1 MPKYGYAKQLN
12 IPFDTAINKTIA
24 ALKKEGFGV
33 LTDIDVRKTLKE
45 KLNVEFKRYRIL
57 GVCNPTRAYQA
68 LQNEEE
74 IGLLLPCNVIVY
86 EKDGSV
92 VVSALKPSVAFTIID
107 NEKLKPLADAV
118 EVILQRV
125 IDRL

>member
-86 EKDGSV
+86 EKDSSV

>member
-118 EVILQRV
+118 VLILQRV